1 MLGIGVE
8 YALFLL
14 FVIVLFVL
22 AIAAIEVFLG
32 ACGANRAEICG
43 ARGEAELA
51 RRAGSRR

>member
-32 ACGANRAEICG
+32 ACGAIRAEIRG

-51 RRAGSRR
+51 RRAGRRR

>member
-1 MLGIGVE
+1 ME

-32 ACGANRAEICG
+32 ACGAIRAEIRG

-51 RRAGSRR
+51 RRAGRRR